1 MSSDEEAS
9 EPSNG
14 DGAAEAGQRVFLI
27 RHADASEGDR
37 DPDHGRPLTEI
48 GVRQAQALADRV
60 AGWQLDAIYCSDMIR
75 ARETA
80 AFLHRHHPSIQL
92 IVDPVFREVSAG
104 TLERERERP
113 DGELELMARLETVW
127 ERVVTM
133 PHRVAAIVTH
143 NGLIK
148 YLIGRTI
155 HHSDKLKPRFHSAHT
170 GITALQIR
178 SKRRAALQFFNDTS
192 HLTPSIVHGHK
203 APWLEDRVTR
213 RWHFSAEG

>member
-1 MSSDEEAS
+1 MASDEEADELS
-9 EPSNG
+9 G
-14 DGAAEAGQRVFLI
+14 DDAAEAGQKVFLI

-48 GVRQAQALADRV
+48 GVRQAEALGDRV

-80 AFLHRHHPSIQL
+80 GFLHRHHPSIHL

-104 TLERERERP
+104 TIEREYERP
-113 DGELELMARLETVW
+113 DGELMARLETVW

-155 HHSDKLKPRFHSAHT
+155 RHTDKLKPRFHSAHT
-170 GITALQIR
+170 GISALQIR

-192 HLTPSIVHGHK
+192 HLTPAIVHGHK

-213 RWHFSAEG
+213 RWHFSG